1 MLREVVSERPEY
13 VYSCPEYMVGT
24 SGDDGVNLSCFYVHT
39 DEAGAPVSAGCVVG
53 VVLHRLG
60 VPLEEL
66 RKHEG
71 RTPVQ
76 MLKDVV
82 SGPGR
87 GVAHVLG
94 DVQFEQDEST
104 PWGEA
109 YTHAM
114 GETI

>member
-1 MLREVVSERPEY
+1 MLKEVVSERPEY
-13 VYSCPEYMVGT
+13 TYSAPEYMLD
-24 SGDDGVNLSCFYVHT
+24 GDFCFYVHQ
-39 DEAGAPVSAGCVVG
+39 DQEGNNVGAGCGVG

-71 RTPVQ
+71 KSALQILR
-76 MLKDVV
+76 LVV
-82 SGPGR
+82 DGASRKTARILDNFQG
-87 GVAHVLG
+87 A
-94 DVQFEQDEST
+94 QDQKM

-109 YTHAM
+109 YAKAT